1 MKRITITLCTA
12 LFLYA
17 CNDEKTETTDVKE
30 DTDTTT
36 TSTSTMASN
45 EAKPDS
51 ATAMKNWQ
59 TYMTP
64 SDVHKMISSWSG
76 TWTGEVTMWH
86 APGMPPEKS
95 TSTTQN
101 KMVMGGR
108 YQVSNHKGNMM
119 GMPFEGMSTVA
130 YDNAKK
136 VFINTWIDN
145 MGSGMMVM
153 EGPWD
158 EASKTL
164 TLKGKGVDP
173 TTGNGKEIE
182 MRETFKIIDDNTQMM
197 ESWSGTWDGDVTM
210 WHAPGAPPEKSKST
224 SQNKMVMGGRYQI
237 SNHTGNMMG
246 MPFEGMSTVAYD
258 NARKVFINTW
268 IDNMGSGMMVME
280 GPWDAASKTMTLKG
294 KVVDPTAGNGKEME
308 IRETFKIIDD
318 NTQMM
323 EMFGLGPDGKE
334 FKMMEIKYTRKK

>member
-1 MKRITITLCTA
+1 MKRITITLCA
-12 LFLYA
+12 AFILFA
-17 CNDEKTETTDVKE
+17 CNDDKTETADTKE
-30 DTDTTT
+30 SADTST
-36 TSTSTMASN
+36 TSTASTTAN

-64 SDVHKMISSWSG
+64 SDVHKMMSSWSG
-76 TWTGEVTMWH
+76 TWTGDVTMWH
-86 APGMPPEKS
+86 EPGMPPEKS
-95 TSTTQN
+95 KSTSQN

-108 YQVSNHKGNMM
+108 YQVSNHTGNMM
-119 GMPFEGMSTVA
+119 GMPFEGMSTLA

-158 EASKTL
+158 EASKT
-164 TLKGKGVDP
+164 
-173 TTGNGKEIE
+173 I
-182 MRETFKIIDDNTQMM
+182 
-197 ESWSGTWDGDVTM
+197 
-210 WHAPGAPPEKSKST
+210 
-224 SQNKMVMGGRYQI
+224 
-237 SNHTGNMMG
+237 
-246 MPFEGMSTVAYD
+246 
-258 NARKVFINTW
+258 
-268 IDNMGSGMMVME
+268 
-280 GPWDAASKTMTLKG
+280 TLKG
-294 KVVDPTAGNGKEME
+294 KVVDPVAGNGKQME

-323 EMFGLGPDGKE
+323 EMFGNGPDGKE

>member
-1 MKRITITLCTA
+1 MKRITIILCTVF
-12 LFLYA
+12 FLSA
-17 CNDEKTETTDVKE
+17 CNDEKTQTTDTKE
-30 DTDTTT
+30 SGDTTT
-36 TSTSTMASN
+36 TSSSTSTSMAN
-45 EAKPDS
+45 EAMPDS
-51 ATAMKNWQ
+51 ATMMKNWQ

-64 SDVHKMISSWSG
+64 GDVHKMMESWSG
-76 TWTGEVTMWH
+76 TWDGDVTMWH
-86 APGMPPEKS
+86 APGAPPEKS
-95 TSTTQN
+95 KSTSQN

-158 EASKTL
+158 EASKT
-164 TLKGKGVDP
+164 
-173 TTGNGKEIE
+173 
-182 MRETFKIIDDNTQMM
+182 
-197 ESWSGTWDGDVTM
+197 
-210 WHAPGAPPEKSKST
+210 
-224 SQNKMVMGGRYQI
+224 
-237 SNHTGNMMG
+237 
-246 MPFEGMSTVAYD
+246 
-258 NARKVFINTW
+258 
-268 IDNMGSGMMVME
+268 
-280 GPWDAASKTMTLKG
+280 MTLKG
-294 KVVDPTAGNGKEME
+294 KVIDPGAGNNKEME

-323 EMFGLGPDGKE
+323 EMFSQGPDGKE

>member
-12 LFLYA
+12 FLLFA
-17 CNDEKTETTDVKE
+17 CNDGDKTETTDNKE
-30 DTDTTT
+30 SADTST
-36 TSTSTMASN
+36 TSTASTTAN

-64 SDVHKMISSWSG
+64 SDVHKMMSSWSG
-76 TWTGEVTMWH
+76 TWTGDVTMWH
-86 APGMPPEKS
+86 EPGMPPEKS
-95 TSTTQN
+95 KSTSQN

-108 YQVSNHKGNMM
+108 YQVSNHTGNMM
-119 GMPFEGMSTVA
+119 GMPFEGMSTLA

-173 TTGNGKEIE
+173 TTANGKEIE

-197 ESWSGTWDGDVTM
+197 EM
-210 WHAPGAPPEKSKST
+210 FAP
-224 SQNKMVMGGRYQI
+224 
-237 SNHTGNMMG
+237 
-246 MPFEGMSTVAYD
+246 
-258 NARKVFINTW
+258 
-268 IDNMGSGMMVME
+268 
-280 GPWDAASKTMTLKG
+280 
-294 KVVDPTAGNGKEME
+294 
-308 IRETFKIIDD
+308 
-318 NTQMM
+318 
-323 EMFGLGPDGKE
+323 GPDGKE